1 MSEKCNGTLRMRQA
15 GRYAELR
22 TPQGL
27 RLVSV
32 QLTLLSN
39 WLAVAQTSCGFCA
52 PTGNSAFLH
61 CVRVSLKILESMVTQ
76 LQGLMFHRSCC
87 PQVQWS
93 SPGTNLGFAAGLGIE
108 KQFVAAGLQ
117 LDKVQGACPIFVQ
130 CQL

>member
-39 WLAVAQTSCGFCA
+39 WLSLWHKPLVVFVHRLVTLLFC
-52 PTGNSAFLH
+52 TVG
-61 CVRVSLKILESMVTQ
+61 E
-76 LQGLMFHRSCC
+76 
-87 PQVQWS
+87 
-93 SPGTNLGFAAGLGIE
+93 
-108 KQFVAAGLQ
+108 
-117 LDKVQGACPIFVQ
+117 
-130 CQL
+130 